1 MRLLRYL
8 ILGSPVVLSGSFAN
22 PEHAAVSL
30 PTPPMRGGRAG
41 SGLTAATTRI
51 CRARYIP
58 PARSRSGFTS
68 PSGPTELS
76 QVPPSPPH
84 PTPPSVSTSFCLPQV
99 TAHKDIITDISF
111 SGYSCA
117 TNGSLSGHLNT
128 TLLAE
133 LKAAGVRT
141 HPLVGCGMPTLRSL
155 FASPEAFITAAVSEA
170 KAHGFEG
177 YNLDFEPYGAPQTN
191 ADGAAYARF
200 LDTFA
205 TALHKEGKVLSVD
218 YFSNLPIWNL
228 PAMND
233 SATDMF
239 ISMDTYV
246 QGNETFE
253 AYKQVAFSCAQPAA
267 HGHPLSSKS
276 RTLLAAGTS
285 SRRGSALAWPRPP
298 APPPKASPSRHTHSG
313 PTHAAI

>member
-1 MRLLRYL
+1 MRRRCHEAWALALAYL
-8 ILGSPVVLSGSFAN
+8 PHRALSG
-22 PEHAAVSL
+22 
-30 PTPPMRGGRAG
+30 
-41 SGLTAATTRI
+41 TA
-51 CRARYIP
+51 
-58 PARSRSGFTS
+58 
-68 PSGPTELS
+68 
-76 QVPPSPPH
+76 PPH
-84 PTPPSVSTSFCLPQV
+84 PTPPQLSHPGPILLPHWQV

-117 TNGSLSGHLNT
+117 ANGSLSGHLNA

-177 YNLDFEPYGAPQTN
+177 YNLDFEPYGAAQTN

-205 TALHKEGKVLSVD
+205 TALHKEEKVLSVD

-253 AYKQVAFSCAQPAA
+253 AYKQVAFSCAC
-267 HGHPLSSKS
+267 HPLSC
-276 RTLLAAGTS
+276 TAASTERPNDARRRYLEPARVGLGMATS
-285 SRRGSALAWPRPP
+285 PC
-298 APPPKASPSRHTHSG
+298 APTKGKPFAPHPYVK
-313 PTHAAI
+313 